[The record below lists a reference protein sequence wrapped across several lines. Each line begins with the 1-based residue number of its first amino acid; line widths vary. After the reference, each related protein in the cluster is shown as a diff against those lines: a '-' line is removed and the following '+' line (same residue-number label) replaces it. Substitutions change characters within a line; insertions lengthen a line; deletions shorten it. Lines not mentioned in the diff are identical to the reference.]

1 MRKNTSVVGSIFWS
15 FGGNLLSLGL
25 GFGTNVIL
33 ASYLLPKQFGQL
45 AILMFFVVIAQ
56 VISSGG
62 LGGALVR
69 EKEVNSKDFSTVLS
83 FSLIIGLV
91 CYLLLFFSAP
101 FVSRFYDDESLS
113 FYLRLIG
120 LVILLNS
127 FHVVNYTKLVRELK
141 FKTLSIL
148 QIISM
153 ITAAI
158 TAILMANMGYGT
170 LSLIVMQ
177 LVMSITM
184 LLSLWLVKGVFIDL
198 RFYKKSFK
206 TLYSFGVNTTLTS
219 IISKAFDE
227 VYSLILAKLFSKTQ
241 VGFYYQG
248 KKLQSIPIN
257 VFNSLAQGVVF
268 SYLSNF
274 QEDTKSF
281 QVKYNLITILFSYL
295 IGALIIFIF
304 INSYHLIDFIY
315 GVEWIETVLYLK
327 ILIFASYFI
336 VQDYFLRVIFK
347 VFNQTDKIL
356 KMEMIKKG
364 VQALIIV
371 IGILSNSIIVI
382 LLGLVLS
389 SIFSFIIS
397 CYFVKRLKV
406 PLVGIDLKNVSFIFI
421 FIVLIIGCYNY
432 FVDSLGLNFFKT
444 FSISILALCIY
455 SGLLYLMKIID
466 FRSYY
471 VELNSLIKRR
481 NNL

>member
-184 LLSLWLVKGVFIDL
+184 LLCLWLVKGVFIDL

-315 GVEWIETVLYLK
+315 GVEWIETVLYL
-327 ILIFASYFI
+327 
-336 VQDYFLRVIFK
+336 
-347 VFNQTDKIL
+347 
-356 KMEMIKKG
+356 
-364 VQALIIV
+364 
-371 IGILSNSIIVI
+371 
-382 LLGLVLS
+382 
-389 SIFSFIIS
+389 
-397 CYFVKRLKV
+397 
-406 PLVGIDLKNVSFIFI
+406 
-421 FIVLIIGCYNY
+421 
-432 FVDSLGLNFFKT
+432 
-444 FSISILALCIY
+444 
-455 SGLLYLMKIID
+455 
-466 FRSYY
+466 
-471 VELNSLIKRR
+471 
-481 NNL
+481 